1 MVRLDSHPE
10 AEVGSPPSVFTLTPC
25 PSSGEVAE
33 CDFSREL
40 RELSLRLW
48 EEHLTNQL
56 AWE

>member
-10 AEVGSPPSVFTLTPC
+10 AEVGSPPCLHA
-25 PSSGEVAE
+25 SSHAHHLENWQNAIGH
-33 CDFSREL
+33 

-48 EEHLTNQL
+48 EELLTNQL